1 MTRKFKMG
9 DKVKHGGSTYVF
21 FCYPTN
27 EDNTVDRN
35 TVRSGQ
41 VLVYLDSATNTPNF
55 FTPRKS
61 QGGKSLYARYENEL
75 TKVES

>member
-1 MTRKFKMG
+1 MTRKCKMG

-41 VLVYLDSATNTPNF
+41 VPVYLDSATNNTPNF
-55 FTPRKS
+55 FTPVNLRAVKNC
-61 QGGKSLYARYENEL
+61 GGLGK
-75 TKVES
+75 KK